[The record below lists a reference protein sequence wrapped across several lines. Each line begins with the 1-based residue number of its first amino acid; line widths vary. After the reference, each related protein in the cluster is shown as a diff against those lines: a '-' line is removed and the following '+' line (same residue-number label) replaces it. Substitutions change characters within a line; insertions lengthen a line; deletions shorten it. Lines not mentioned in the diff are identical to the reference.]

1 MLKELIRSK
10 GKVVTLKY
18 VKLWEEFR
26 ERLMEKEIEKVGLL
40 RLAHHMGLSCEIST
54 CLVLKITR
62 NCVLLLSGFTKS
74 FYSGQCTDIFLAL
87 MKGYTLTYTLH
98 V

>member
-26 ERLMEKEIEKVGLL
+26 ERLMEKEIEKVGLFTWTHNTCL
-40 RLAHHMGLSCEIST
+40 CYEIST
-54 CLVLKITR
+54 C
-62 NCVLLLSGFTKS
+62 VLLKVTIVL
-74 FYSGQCTDIFLAL
+74 CC
-87 MKGYTLTYTLH
+87 
-98 V
+98 